1 MRIVSQDRG
10 FSVEIDRAVL
20 MVEDNAV
27 TCSSADIKRDKPM
40 CLGRYKNLG
49 RAQEVFEDLHKTY
62 APEDM
67 LEVPPGVYYMPE
79 E

>member
-40 CLGRYKNLG
+40 CLGRYENLG
-49 RAQEVFEDLHKTY
+49 RAQEVFEDMHAKQTGDIFGRS
-62 APEDM
+62 PI
-67 LEVPPGVYYMPE
+67 YYMPE